1 MKQFLVIAVAFL
13 IVAACSKDKFES
25 RPTLEIKEVMPVEI
39 PVNGNLFVTLEFT
52 DKEGDVYS
60 KGDSTLVIIRERLNI
75 RGRLVDSSVR
85 YPVPEFPEKTKGE
98 LQVTIPYSGGLTL
111 RMNPI
116 SLPGNQREIDTL
128 RLGFVLKDQGGNKSD
143 TAYTTVY
150 VSR

>member
-98 LQVTIPYSGGLTL
+98 LQVNISYGFLTL

-116 SLPGNQREIDTL
+116 SLPGNQREVDTL
-128 RLGFVLKDQGGNKSD
+128 KLGFVLKDQGGNKSD